1 MRNTSHFSTKLT
13 LTIRKSQKTLKQK
26 DKIITGELKKL
37 YNKFVVVPIHKA
49 VGNGNVTFVYQKH

>member
-13 LTIRKSQKTLKQK
+13 TIRKSQKTLKQK
-26 DKIITGELKKL
+26 EKIITGELKKL

>member
-13 LTIRKSQKTLKQK
+13 TIRKSQKTLKQK

>member
-13 LTIRKSQKTLKQK
+13 TIRRKSQKTLKQK